1 MFIIMSTHKKEVTIL
16 IFAKKALLQ
25 NGWVENVRICVEH
38 GSISSITIDT
48 KPLPSD
54 ASVDT
59 LLPAL
64 SNLHSHSFQR
74 AMAGM
79 TEFRAAGRDSFWTWR
94 ELMYRFVNR
103 ITPDQMQAIAALV
116 FMEMQEAGYAAVGE
130 FHYVHHQSGGAP
142 YDDIAE
148 LSNQIYAAA
157 KITGIGLT
165 HLPVLYTY
173 GGAGEAPLAAG
184 QLRFGNSVDRYF
196 QLLDCA
202 RDRLKQLPIDAR
214 IGMAPHSLRA
224 TSPSDLKIALAQYN
238 AGPVHIHIAE
248 QPKEVTDIQAWLG
261 ARPIEWLLHNANVNS
276 NWCLIHAT
284 HMTDDETKAM
294 AKSGAVAGLCPI
306 TEANLG
312 DGPFN
317 GPAYL
322 NAGGAFGVGS
332 DSNVNISLTEELRTL
347 EYSQRLRDVARNVLV
362 VSGGSIGSTIYKS
375 AALGGARALDRNSGE
390 IAMGKLADLVAIDST
405 SPALCALT
413 ANQILDGLV
422 FAAKDNVVTDVWSA
436 GRHSVKEGQHIQ
448 RQRIT
453 KNYRAAIA
461 QLLAST

>member
-1 MFIIMSTHKKEVTIL
+1 M
-16 IFAKKALLQ
+16 IFAKRALLQ
-25 NGWVENVRICVEH
+25 NGWAENVRVCVEH
-38 GSISSITIDT
+38 GSISSITINT
-48 KPLPSD
+48 KRESSES
-54 ASVDT
+54 SVDT

-79 TEFRAAGRDSFWTWR
+79 TEFRLAGRDSFWTWR

-103 ITPDQMQAIAALV
+103 ITPEQMQAIAALV

-130 FHYVHHQSGGAP
+130 FHYVHHQSGGTP
-142 YDDIAE
+142 YDNIAE
-148 LSNQIYAAA
+148 LSDQIYAAA
-157 KITGIGLT
+157 ETTGIGLT
-165 HLPVLYTY
+165 HLPVLYSY
-173 GGAGEAPLAAG
+173 GGAGEVQLATG
-184 QLRFGNSVDRYF
+184 QLRFGNSVDRYC
-196 QLLDCA
+196 QLMDCA

-224 TSPSDLKIALAQYN
+224 TSPTDLKIALAQHKS
-238 AGPVHIHIAE
+238 GPIHIHIAE
-248 QPKEVTDIQAWLG
+248 QPKEVADIQAWLG
-261 ARPIEWLLHNANVNS
+261 ARPVEWLLQNADVNS
-276 NWCLIHAT
+276 DWCLIHAT

-306 TEANLG
+306 TESNLG

-317 GPAYL
+317 GPTYL
-322 NAGGAFGVGS
+322 KAGGAFGVGS

-362 VSGGSIGSTIYKS
+362 VGEGSIGATIYKG
-375 AALGGARALDRNSGE
+375 AALGGALALGRNSGE
-390 IAMGKLADLVAIDST
+390 IATGKLADLVAIDSS

-413 ANQILDGLV
+413 SSQLLDGLV

-436 GRHSVKEGQHIQ
+436 GRHSVKDGKHIQ
-448 RQRIT
+448 RQHIT
-453 KNYRAAIA
+453 KSYRAAIA
-461 QLLAST
+461 HLLASA